1 MSEVASS
8 AMENKLTQRIV
19 LAAAILL
26 ISCGIEV
33 GVFNYRA
40 IESYSFPEVA
50 YEVDGTATSNGH
62 FEIGS
67 EQNVIVS
74 CGDTDVRSVSVT
86 VMSSEERNVKVSIE
100 DAGSSIDYAI
110 VDEEFSGRMDFRI
123 HPYGLVKEIL
133 VSSDSET
140 EFDVSVSI
148 NERVPFHIMPLRVA
162 AISAVLVLAWLLRPS
177 SSLHRRV
184 VTTRYAVFV
193 GAVFALL
200 IVGLCM
206 SGYSQDGERSWHHQ
220 YHELAV
226 ALSEGQADLDLKV
239 PDELRGMDN
248 PYDKDA
254 RSELDLNYKFFWDH
268 AYYEGNFYVYF
279 GVLPALIYHLPFYL
293 LTGDE
298 FPNWLGVCISL
309 FGVSAGLS
317 YLLRQVC
324 LRWFQHCTQALYMLA
339 LLILH
344 LGSWLVYACQYPDL
358 YSLPISTG
366 LACCVWGVAF
376 WIRATRN
383 QGVIHLGFAVAGSM
397 CVALTLASRPQMFI
411 GAIIGIVLIAPYLR
425 RISKENVIKI
435 SASLFPFIVVL
446 LLLGAYNNVRFG
458 SPFDFGANY
467 NITTNDMTLRGF
479 NLDRVLPAIFGYLLQ
494 SPSLSLDFPY
504 LNPVSMSSGYYG
516 RTITEG
522 MKGGIFLLTPILLIL
537 VVLVLKRFRSV
548 ARASRGVFSLIICCL
563 AASFILVIFDANGAG
578 ILIRY
583 FLDFGFFISFSA
595 VLVLLVAGQENAT
608 VNSLA
613 STGDGMENTSSLATF
628 NLVAYLLIGMSLL
641 MQVLWWIST
650 V

>member
-1 MSEVASS
+1 MSDVASS
-8 AMENKLTQRIV
+8 AMKNKLAQRIV

-40 IESYSFPEVA
+40 IESYSFPEVV
-50 YEVDGTATSNGH
+50 YEVDGVAIPSSH
-62 FEIGS
+62 FEMDSG
-67 EQNVIVS
+67 QNIIVS
-74 CGDTDVRSVSVT
+74 CDDADVRSVSIT
-86 VMSSEERNVKVSIE
+86 VMSNDERNVKVSIK
-100 DAGSSIDYAI
+100 DAGSSIDYVI

-133 VSSDSET
+133 VSSDSES
-140 EFDVSVSI
+140 EFDMSVSL
-148 NERVPFHIMPLRVA
+148 NERVPFHIMPLRIVT
-162 AISAVLVLAWLLRPS
+162 ISVVLVLAWLIRPS

-184 VTTRYAVFV
+184 ATTRYAMLV
-193 GAVFALL
+193 GVIFALL
-200 IVGLCM
+200 VVGLCM

-226 ALSEGQADLDLKV
+226 ALSEGQANLDLTV
-239 PDELRGMDN
+239 PDELQGMAN

-254 RSELDLNYKFFWDH
+254 RSELDLNYKSFWDH
-268 AYYEGNFYVYF
+268 AYYEGYFYVYF
-279 GVLPALIYHLPFYL
+279 GVLPALMYHLPFYL
-293 LTGDE
+293 ITGDE
-298 FPNWLGVCISL
+298 FPNWAGVCISL
-309 FGVSAGLS
+309 LGVSAGLS

-324 LRWFQHCTQALYMLA
+324 LRWFHHCTQALYMLA

-344 LGSWLVYACQYPDL
+344 MGSWLVYACQYPDL

-383 QGVIHLGFAVAGSM
+383 QGAIHLGFAVAGST

-411 GAIIGIVLIAPYLR
+411 SAIIGIVLIAPYLSH
-425 RISKENVIKI
+425 ISKTNVIKI
-435 SASLFPFIVVL
+435 SASLFPFIAVF
-446 LLLGAYNNVRFG
+446 LLLGVYNNVRFG

-479 NLDRVLPAIFGYLLQ
+479 NFDRILPAIFGYLLQ

-504 LNPVSMSSGYYG
+504 LNAVSMSSDYYG

-537 VVLVLKRFRSV
+537 VVLVLKRFRFV
-548 ARASRGVFSLIICCL
+548 VRVSRGVFPLIVCCL
-563 AASFILVIFDANGAG
+563 VASLILVIFDANGAG

-595 VLVLLVAGQENAT
+595 VLVLLVAGQENAA
-608 VNSLA
+608 VNSP
-613 STGDGMENTSSLATF
+613 SPTSDGIENTSSLTTL
-628 NLVAYLLIGMSLL
+628 NLAINLLIGMSLL

-650 V
+650 I